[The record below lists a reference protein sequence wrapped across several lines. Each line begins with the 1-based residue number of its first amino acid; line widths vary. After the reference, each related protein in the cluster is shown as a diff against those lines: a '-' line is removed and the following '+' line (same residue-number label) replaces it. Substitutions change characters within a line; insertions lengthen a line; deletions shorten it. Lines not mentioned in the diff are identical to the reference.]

1 MFMMPGIP
9 AVYYGSEFGVTGDK
23 NQGGDDQLRPEF
35 DLEKM
40 KSEGIRDLTEHI
52 SKLAE
57 IEKEHPAAA
66 LGDYK
71 QVQLTNRQ
79 YAFSRSAEGE
89 TLLTVINADA
99 NPFTFNLNMG
109 GAKENLLTG
118 EEMELGGL
126 TLPGF
131 TSAVFKL

>member
-1 MFMMPGIP
+1 M
-9 AVYYGSEFGVTGDK
+9 T
-23 NQGGDDQLRPEF
+23 LRPCC
-35 DLEKM
+35 DKIN
-40 KSEGIRDLTEHI
+40 GIRDLTAHI
-52 SKLAE
+52 KALAE
-57 IEKEHPAAA
+57 IQKNHPAASQ
-66 LGDYK
+66 GDYR

-99 NPFTFNLNMG
+99 NPFTFSLNAS
-109 GAKENLLTG
+109 GAKEDLLTG
-118 EEMELGGL
+118 ETMELGGL